1 MHDLEH
7 ERNINKATADAHR
20 LHHLRS
26 LFLLQYIVDPC
37 DFQEMKLKKILI
49 VISTNHE
56 LYRYLGNLL
65 EKAAQTP
72 VLHTLPAP
80 AASISRLRLHVLTS
94 TS

>member
-37 DFQEMKLKKILI
+37 DFQEMKLQNILI
-49 VISTNHE
+49 VISSTNRIHCTGTFE
-56 LYRYLGNLL
+56 DCLKRQHKQQY
-65 EKAAQTP
+65 
-72 VLHTLPAP
+72 
-80 AASISRLRLHVLTS
+80 SILCLRRRPPLVDSGFTS
-94 TS
+94 